1 MWVWKSQYCDHSW
14 VMTRLLYHA
23 WFPKPLLTFLK
34 LQYFHNVCSHIW
46 VHWLKNSA
54 ITFNLYDKVLYSVA
68 STVVFNNYDWMV
80 WQINTKVEGMYAHTS
95 CRNGKKNGGKC
106 NVTFVKPSSNFWWS
120 YHHKVALRAFWNTAL
135 ATVNTGLQKVGSN
148 FRINIIL
155 AQNWSWESEQRVRA
169 ESWSSTSQSDS
180 AVKLSQSWSQS
191 LDSQLR
197 VTAESHSWESEL
209 SRTEKWSSEYELGV
223 RDESQSWESE
233 LGVRAGSQSWELELR
248 VTAESHSWVG
258 LRSGAESQSWESELR
273 VTAESHSWVRAE
285 D

>member
-1 MWVWKSQYCDHSW
+1 MAGLLQQFRFTFFLLWVGNVSMEITILWSLMSHDKTFVSCVISKTFTHISEITVFSQ
-14 VMTRLLYHA
+14 
-23 WFPKPLLTFLK
+23 
-34 LQYFHNVCSHIW
+34 CSHIW

-54 ITFNLYDKVLYSVA
+54 ITFNLYDKVLYIVA

-169 ESWSSTSQSDS
+169 ESRSSTSQSDS
-180 AVKLSQSWSQS
+180 ALKWTRSWSRS
-191 LDSQLR
+191 LDSQLS
-197 VTAESHSWESEL
+197 VTAESYSWESEL
-209 SRTEKWSSEYELGV
+209 SRTEKWSWEYEMRV
-223 RDESQSWESE
+223 RDENQSWESE
-233 LGVRAGSQSWELELR
+233 MGVRA
-248 VTAESHSWVG
+248 ESHGW
-258 LRSGAESQSWESELR
+258 ESQLSWTEKW
-273 VTAESHSWVRAE
+273 SW